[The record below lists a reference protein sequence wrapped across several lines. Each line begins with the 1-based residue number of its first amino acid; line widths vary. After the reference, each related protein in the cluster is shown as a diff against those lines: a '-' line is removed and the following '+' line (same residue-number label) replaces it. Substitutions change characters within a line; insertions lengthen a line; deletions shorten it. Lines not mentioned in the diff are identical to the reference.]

1 MRPLLISA
9 LVASSAL
16 ADSTA
21 LDTWLKRQPSIQSL
35 DVTFSQERKLPA
47 LKEAVRASGRLSFS
61 KPSMVRW
68 QLGEPPQ
75 TLAVSDGTTFTVID
89 TTEKTA
95 RKVPVNS
102 PAAARF
108 SMLTGDAFGSPDT
121 FRNAFQIEAHQV
133 SSGIHQY
140 TLKPNDRRMRANVSW
155 VFLDIDPTK
164 NELRAMEIE
173 LKDRSRVRTIFN
185 KPRFNVK
192 FPAGFFQP
200 DLQGYDVK

>member
-68 QLGEPPQ
+68 QLGEPTQ

-95 RKVPVNS
+95 RKIPVES

-140 TLKPNDRRMRANVSW
+140 TLKPKDRRVRANVSW
-155 VFLDIDPTK
+155 VFLDIDPAK

-173 LKDRSRVRTIFN
+173 LKDRSRIRTIFN